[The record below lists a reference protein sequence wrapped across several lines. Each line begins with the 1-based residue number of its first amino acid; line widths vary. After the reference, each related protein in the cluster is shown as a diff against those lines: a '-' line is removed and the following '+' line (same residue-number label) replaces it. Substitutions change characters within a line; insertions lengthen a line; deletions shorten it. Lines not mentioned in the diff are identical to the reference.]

1 MFFLTTETVKTIL
14 ADTTATQQEKA
25 VALGQEL
32 KNMTFEDIFS
42 MLIEWGVEIAAKIA
56 IALAIYF
63 IGRWLI
69 GRFVKVVN
77 KICDKRGVEVSLQRF
92 FNNMIKVVFY
102 ICLVL
107 TIVGVLGI
115 DTTSLIAMFAS
126 ASLAI
131 GMALSGTMQNF
142 AGGVMILLL
151 RPYRIG
157 DYVEAQGQAGT
168 IKEISLFN
176 TVITTVDNK
185 IIYVPN
191 STISTGIINNY
202 SQAATRRVDWNITI
216 SYGDDVEVARRVLMQ
231 LMTEDKRVKQD
242 PAPVVYLTSL
252 GSDAVNISAR
262 AWVDNADYWGVY
274 FELNERIYN
283 ELPKHGL
290 HFPFPQLDIHVKND
304 KTA

>member
-1 MFFLTTETVKTIL
+1 MYFLTTDKVKTIL
-14 ADTTATQQEKA
+14 ADTTATQQEKVA
-25 VALGQEL
+25 ALGQTL
-32 KNMTFEDIFS
+32 KDMTFSD
-42 MLIEWGVEIAAKIA
+42 MLAMMVEWGIEIAAKVA
-56 IALAIYF
+56 IAFAIYLV
-63 IGRWLI
+63 GRWLI
-69 GRFVKVVN
+69 GRLIKVIN
-77 KICDKRGVEVSLQRF
+77 NICDKRGVEVSLQRF
-92 FNNMIKVVFY
+92 FNNMVKVMLY

-115 DTTSLIAMFAS
+115 NTTSLVAMFAS

-131 GMALSGTMQNF
+131 GMALSGTLQNF
-142 AGGVMILLL
+142 AGGVMILIL

-168 IKEISLFN
+168 IKEITLFN
-176 TVITTVDNK
+176 TVITTADNK

-191 STISTGIINNY
+191 NTISSGIINNY

-231 LMTEDKRVKQD
+231 MMTEDKRVKQD

-252 GSDAVNISAR
+252 GSDTVNISAR
-262 AWVDNADYWGVY
+262 AWVDNADYWGVF
-274 FELNERIYN
+274 FELNERIYS

-290 HFPFPQLDIHVKND
+290 HFPFPQLSVHIEK
-304 KTA
+304 

>member
-1 MFFLTTETVKTIL
+1 MYFLTTETVKTIL

-25 VALGQEL
+25 VALGQTL
-32 KNMTFEDIFS
+32 QNMTFEDIIS
-42 MLIEWGVEIAAKIA
+42 MLVEWGVEIAAKIA

-69 GRFVKVVN
+69 GRLVKVVN

-92 FNNMIKVVFY
+92 FNNMIKVVLY

-168 IKEISLFN
+168 IKEITLFN

-191 STISTGIINNY
+191 NTISSGIINNY
-202 SQAATRRVDWNITI
+202 SQAATRRVDWNISI
-216 SYGDDVEVARRVLMQ
+216 SYGDDVKVARRVLMQ

-252 GSDAVNISAR
+252 GSDTVNISAR

-290 HFPFPQLDIHVKND
+290 HFPFPQLSVHIEK
-304 KTA
+304 

>member
-42 MLIEWGVEIAAKIA
+42 MLAEWGIEIAAKIA

-63 IGRWLI
+63 VGRWLI
-69 GRFVKVVN
+69 GRLVKIVN
-77 KICDKRGVEVSLQRF
+77 KVCEKRGVEISLQQF
-92 FNNMIKVVFY
+92 FKNMIKVVLY
-102 ICLVL
+102 ICLAL
-107 TIVGVLGI
+107 TVIGILGI

-262 AWVDNADYWGVY
+262 AWVDNADYWGVF
-274 FELNERIYN
+274 FEINERIYN

-290 HFPFPQLDIHVKND
+290 HFPFPQLSVHIEK
-304 KTA
+304 

>member
-1 MFFLTTETVKTIL
+1 MYFLTTDKVKTIL

-56 IALAIYF
+56 IAFVIYL

-69 GRFVKVVN
+69 GRLIKVIN
-77 KICDKRGVEVSLQRF
+77 NICDKRGVEVSLQRF

-231 LMTEDKRVKQD
+231 MMTEDKRVKQD

-262 AWVDNADYWGVY
+262 AWVDNADYWGVF

-290 HFPFPQLDIHVKND
+290 HFPFPQLSVHIEK
-304 KTA
+304 

>member
-1 MFFLTTETVKTIL
+1 MYFLTTTDSLKVIL
-14 ADTTATQQEKA
+14 ADTTLTAQEKTA
-25 VALGQEL
+25 VVAEQV
-32 KNMTFEDIFS
+32 KNMTFSDILS
-42 MLIEWGVEIAAKIA
+42 MLAEWGIEIAAKVA

-63 IGRWLI
+63 VGRWLI
-69 GRFVKVVN
+69 GRLVKIVN
-77 KICDKRGVEVSLQRF
+77 KVCEKRGVEISLQQF
-92 FNNMIKVVFY
+92 FKNMIKVVLY
-102 ICLVL
+102 ICLAL
-107 TIVGVLGI
+107 TVIGILGI

-176 TVITTVDNK
+176 TVITTVDNQT
-185 IIYVPN
+185 IYVPN
-191 STISTGIINNY
+191 SSISTGIINNY

-216 SYGDDVEVARRVLMQ
+216 SYGDDVEVARRVLIEM
-231 LMTEDKRVKQD
+231 MNSDKRVKQD

-252 GSDAVNISAR
+252 GDSAVNISAR

-274 FELNERIYN
+274 FDLNERIYN

-290 HFPFPQLDIHVKND
+290 HFPFPQLSVHVEK
-304 KTA
+304 

>member
-1 MFFLTTETVKTIL
+1 MLFLTTDKVKTIL
-14 ADTTATQQEKA
+14 ADTTATQQEKV
-25 VALGQEL
+25 VALGQTL
-32 KNMTFEDIFS
+32 KNMTFEDILALS
-42 MLIEWGVEIAAKIA
+42 IEWGLEIAAKIA
-56 IALAIYF
+56 IALVIYI

-69 GRFVKVVN
+69 GRLVKVVN
-77 KICDKRGVEVSLQRF
+77 KICDKRSVEISLQRF
-92 FNNMIKVVFY
+92 FYNMIKVVLY

-107 TIVGVLGI
+107 TIIGVLGI

-157 DYVEAQGQAGT
+157 DYIEAQGQAGT

-191 STISTGIINNY
+191 SSISTGIINNY
-202 SQAATRRVDWNITI
+202 SQAATRRVDWNISI
-216 SYGDDVEVARRVLMQ
+216 SYGDDVEVARLVLMQ
-231 LMTEDKRVKQD
+231 MMTEDKRVKQD

-252 GSDAVNISAR
+252 GLDAVNISAR
-262 AWVDNADYWGVY
+262 AWVDNADYWGVF
-274 FELNERIYN
+274 FELNERIYS

-290 HFPFPQLDIHVKND
+290 HFPFPQLSVHIEK
-304 KTA
+304 

>member
-1 MFFLTTETVKTIL
+1 MLFLTTDKVKTIL
-14 ADTTATQQEKA
+14 ADTTATQQEKV
-25 VALGQEL
+25 VALGQTL
-32 KNMTFEDIFS
+32 KNMTFEDILALS
-42 MLIEWGVEIAAKIA
+42 IEWGLEIAAKIA
-56 IALAIYF
+56 IALVIYI

-69 GRFVKVVN
+69 GRLVKVVN
-77 KICDKRGVEVSLQRF
+77 KICDKRSVEISLQRF
-92 FNNMIKVVFY
+92 FYNMIKVVLY

-107 TIVGVLGI
+107 TIIGVLGI

-157 DYVEAQGQAGT
+157 DYIEAQGQAGT

-191 STISTGIINNY
+191 SSISTGIINNY
-202 SQAATRRVDWNITI
+202 SQAATRRVDWNISI
-216 SYGDDVEVARRVLMQ
+216 SYGDDVEVARLVLMQ
-231 LMTEDKRVKQD
+231 MMTEDKRVKQD

-262 AWVDNADYWGVY
+262 AWVDNADYWGVF
-274 FELNERIYN
+274 FELNERIYS

-290 HFPFPQLDIHVKND
+290 HFPFPQLSVHIEK
-304 KTA
+304 

>member
-1 MFFLTTETVKTIL
+1 MYFLTTETVKTIL
-14 ADTTATQQEKA
+14 ADTTATQQEKV
-25 VALGQEL
+25 VALGQTL
-32 KNMTFEDIFS
+32 KDMTFSDILA
-42 MLIEWGVEIAAKIA
+42 MLVEWGIEIIAKIA
-56 IALAIYF
+56 IAFVIYL

-69 GRFVKVVN
+69 GRLIKVIN
-77 KICDKRGVEVSLQRF
+77 NICDKRGVEVSLQRF
-92 FNNMIKVVFY
+92 FDNMIKVLLY

-115 DTTSLIAMFAS
+115 NTTSLVAMFAS

-131 GMALSGTMQNF
+131 GMALSGTLQNF
-142 AGGVMILLL
+142 AGGVMILIL

-168 IKEISLFN
+168 IKEITLFN
-176 TVITTVDNK
+176 TVITTADNK

-191 STISTGIINNY
+191 NTISSGIINNY
-202 SQAATRRVDWNITI
+202 SQAATRRIDWNITI
-216 SYGDDVEVARRVLMQ
+216 SYGDDVEAARRVLMQ
-231 LMTEDKRVKQD
+231 MMTEDKRVKQD

-290 HFPFPQLDIHVKND
+290 HFPFPQLSVHIEK
-304 KTA
+304 

>member
-1 MFFLTTETVKTIL
+1 MYFLTTTDSLKVIL
-14 ADTTATQQEKA
+14 ADTTLTAQEKTA
-25 VALGQEL
+25 VVAEQV
-32 KNMTFEDIFS
+32 KNMTFSDILS
-42 MLIEWGVEIAAKIA
+42 MLVDWGIEIAAKVA

-63 IGRWLI
+63 VGRWLI
-69 GRFVKVVN
+69 NRLIKVVN
-77 KICDKRGVEVSLQRF
+77 KICDKRGVEISLQQF
-92 FNNMIKVVFY
+92 FKNMIKVVLY
-102 ICLVL
+102 ICLAL
-107 TIVGVLGI
+107 TVIGILGI

-176 TVITTVDNK
+176 TVITTVDNQT
-185 IIYVPN
+185 IYVPN
-191 STISTGIINNY
+191 SSISTGIINNY

-216 SYGDDVEVARRVLMQ
+216 SYGDDVEVARRVLIEM
-231 LMTEDKRVKQD
+231 MNSDKRVKQD

-252 GSDAVNISAR
+252 GNSAVNISAR

-274 FELNERIYN
+274 FDLNERIYN

-290 HFPFPQLDIHVKND
+290 HFPFPQLSVHVEK
-304 KTA
+304 

>member
-1 MFFLTTETVKTIL
+1 MYFLTTTDSLKVIL
-14 ADTTATQQEKA
+14 ADTTMTAQEKTA
-25 VALGQEL
+25 VVAEQV
-32 KNMTFEDIFS
+32 KNMTFSDILS
-42 MLIEWGVEIAAKIA
+42 MLAEWGIEIAAKVA

-63 IGRWLI
+63 VGRWLI
-69 GRFVKVVN
+69 GRLVKVVN
-77 KICDKRGVEVSLQRF
+77 KVCEKRGVEISLQQF
-92 FNNMIKVVFY
+92 FKNMIKVVLY
-102 ICLVL
+102 ICLAL
-107 TIVGVLGI
+107 TVIGILGI

-185 IIYVPN
+185 TIYVPN
-191 STISTGIINNY
+191 SSISTGIINNY

-216 SYGDDVEVARRVLMQ
+216 SYGDDVEVARRVLIEM
-231 LMTEDKRVKQD
+231 MNSDKRVKQD

-252 GSDAVNISAR
+252 GDSAVNISAR
-262 AWVDNADYWGVY
+262 AWVANADYWGVY
-274 FELNERIYN
+274 FDLNERIYN

-290 HFPFPQLDIHVKND
+290 NFPFPQLSVHVEK
-304 KTA
+304 

>member
-1 MFFLTTETVKTIL
+1 MYFLTTTDSLKVIL
-14 ADTTATQQEKA
+14 ADTTLTAQQKTA
-25 VALGQEL
+25 VVAEQV
-32 KNMTFEDIFS
+32 KNMTFSDILS
-42 MLIEWGVEIAAKIA
+42 MLAEWGIEIAAKVA

-63 IGRWLI
+63 VGRWLI
-69 GRFVKVVN
+69 GRLVKIVN
-77 KICDKRGVEVSLQRF
+77 KVCEKRGVEISLQQF
-92 FNNMIKVVFY
+92 FKNMIKVVLY
-102 ICLVL
+102 ICLAL
-107 TIVGVLGI
+107 TVIGILGI

-185 IIYVPN
+185 TIYVPN
-191 STISTGIINNY
+191 SSISTGIINNY

-216 SYGDDVEVARRVLMQ
+216 SYGDDVEVARRVLIEM
-231 LMTEDKRVKQD
+231 MNSDKRVKQD

-252 GSDAVNISAR
+252 GDSAVNISAR

-274 FELNERIYN
+274 FDLNERIYN

-290 HFPFPQLDIHVKND
+290 NFPFPQLSVHVEK
-304 KTA
+304 

>member
-1 MFFLTTETVKTIL
+1 MTAQEKTAIVAEQVKNMSFSDIL
-14 ADTTATQQEKA
+14 A
-25 VALGQEL
+25 
-32 KNMTFEDIFS
+32 
-42 MLIEWGVEIAAKIA
+42 MLAEWGVEIAAKVA
-56 IALAIYF
+56 IALVIYF
-63 IGRWLI
+63 VGRWLI
-69 GRFVKVVN
+69 NRLIKVVN
-77 KICDKRGVEVSLQRF
+77 KICDKRGVEVSLQQF
-92 FNNMIKVVFY
+92 FKNMIKVVLY
-102 ICLVL
+102 ICLLL
-107 TIVGVLGI
+107 TVVGVLGI
-115 DTTSLIAMFAS
+115 NTTSLVAMFAS

-176 TVITTVDNK
+176 TVITTVDNQT
-185 IIYVPN
+185 IYVPN
-191 STISTGIINNY
+191 SSISTGIINNY

-216 SYGDDVEVARRVLMQ
+216 SYGDDVEVARRVLLQIMG
-231 LMTEDKRVKQD
+231 EDKRVKQD

-252 GSDAVNISAR
+252 GNSAVNISAR

-274 FELNERIYN
+274 FDLNERIYN

-290 HFPFPQLDIHVKND
+290 HFPFPQLSVHVEK
-304 KTA
+304 

>member
-142 AGGVMILLL
+142 AGSVMILLL

-262 AWVDNADYWGVY
+262 AWVDNADYWGVF

-290 HFPFPQLDIHVKND
+290 HFPFPQLSVHIEK
-304 KTA
+304 

>member
-1 MFFLTTETVKTIL
+1 MYFLTTTDSLKVIL
-14 ADTTATQQEKA
+14 ADTTLTAQEKTA
-25 VALGQEL
+25 VVAEQV
-32 KNMTFEDIFS
+32 KNMTFSDILS
-42 MLIEWGVEIAAKIA
+42 MLAEWGVEIAAKIA

-63 IGRWLI
+63 VGRWLI
-69 GRFVKVVN
+69 GRLVKIVN
-77 KICDKRGVEVSLQRF
+77 KVCEKRGIEISLQQF
-92 FNNMIKVVFY
+92 FKNMIKTVLY
-102 ICLVL
+102 ICLAL
-107 TIVGVLGI
+107 TVIGILGI

-176 TVITTVDNK
+176 TVITTVDNQT
-185 IIYVPN
+185 IYVPN
-191 STISTGIINNY
+191 SSISTGIINNY

-216 SYGDDVEVARRVLMQ
+216 SYGDDVEVARRVLIEM
-231 LMTEDKRVKQD
+231 MNSDKRVKQD

-252 GSDAVNISAR
+252 GNSAVNISAR

-274 FELNERIYN
+274 FDLNERIYN

-290 HFPFPQLDIHVKND
+290 HFPFPQLSVHVEK
-304 KTA
+304 

>member
-1 MFFLTTETVKTIL
+1 MYFLQAETVEQIL
-14 ADTTATQQEKA
+14 ADSTATQQEKM
-25 VALGQEL
+25 VELGSTL
-32 KNMTFEDIFS
+32 KDMTFSDILS
-42 MLIEWGVEIAAKIA
+42 MLVEWSVEIAAKIA

-63 IGRWLI
+63 VGRWLI
-69 GRFVKVVN
+69 NRLVKIVN
-77 KICDKRGVEVSLQRF
+77 KICHKRDVEVSLQRF
-92 FNNMIKVVFY
+92 FTNMIKAVLYV
-102 ICLVL
+102 CLVL

-176 TVITTVDNK
+176 TVISTVDNK

-191 STISTGIINNY
+191 STISNGIINNY
-202 SQAATRRVDWNITI
+202 SQSATRRVDWNITI

-231 LMTEDKRVKQD
+231 MMSEDKRVKQD
-242 PAPVVYLTSL
+242 PAPVVFLTSL
-252 GSDAVNISAR
+252 GESAVNISAR
-262 AWVDNADYWGVY
+262 AWVDNADYWGV
-274 FELNERIYN
+274 FFDLNERIYKEFPN
-283 ELPKHGL
+283 HGL
-290 HFPFPQLDIHVKND
+290 HFPFPQLSVHVEK
-304 KTA
+304 

>member
-1 MFFLTTETVKTIL
+1 MYFLTTTDSLKVIL
-14 ADTTATQQEKA
+14 ADTTLTAQEKTA
-25 VALGQEL
+25 VVAEQV
-32 KNMTFEDIFS
+32 KNMTFSDILS
-42 MLIEWGVEIAAKIA
+42 MLAEWGIEIAAKIA

-63 IGRWLI
+63 VGRWLI
-69 GRFVKVVN
+69 GRLVKIVN
-77 KICDKRGVEVSLQRF
+77 KVCEKRGVEISLQQF
-92 FNNMIKVVFY
+92 FKNVIKTVLY
-102 ICLVL
+102 ICLAL
-107 TIVGVLGI
+107 TVIGILGI

-176 TVITTVDNK
+176 TVITTVDNQT
-185 IIYVPN
+185 IYVPN
-191 STISTGIINNY
+191 SSISTGIINNY
-202 SQAATRRVDWNITI
+202 SQAATRRVDWNVTI
-216 SYGDDVEVARRVLMQ
+216 SYGDDVEVARRVLIEM
-231 LMTEDKRVKQD
+231 MNSEKRVMQD

-252 GSDAVNISAR
+252 GDSAVNISAR
-262 AWVDNADYWGVY
+262 AWVANADYWGVY
-274 FELNERIYN
+274 FDLNERIYN

-290 HFPFPQLDIHVKND
+290 HFPFPQLSVHVEK
-304 KTA
+304 

>member
-1 MFFLTTETVKTIL
+1 M
-14 ADTTATQQEKA
+14 
-25 VALGQEL
+25 
-32 KNMTFEDIFS
+32 
-42 MLIEWGVEIAAKIA
+42 
-56 IALAIYF
+56 
-63 IGRWLI
+63 
-69 GRFVKVVN
+69 
-77 KICDKRGVEVSLQRF
+77 
-92 FNNMIKVVFY
+92 
-102 ICLVL
+102 L

-168 IKEISLFN
+168 IKEITLFN
-176 TVITTVDNK
+176 TVITTADNK

-191 STISTGIINNY
+191 NTISNGIINNY

-231 LMTEDKRVKQD
+231 LMAEDKRVKQD

-262 AWVDNADYWGVY
+262 AWVDNADYWGVF

-290 HFPFPQLDIHVKND
+290 HFPFPQLSVHIEK
-304 KTA
+304 

>member
-1 MFFLTTETVKTIL
+1 MYFLTTTDSLKVIL
-14 ADTTATQQEKA
+14 ADTTLTAQEKTA
-25 VALGQEL
+25 VVAEQV
-32 KNMTFEDIFS
+32 KNMTFSDILS
-42 MLIEWGVEIAAKIA
+42 MLAEWGIEIAAKVA

-63 IGRWLI
+63 VGRWLI
-69 GRFVKVVN
+69 GRLVKIVN
-77 KICDKRGVEVSLQRF
+77 KVCEKRGVEISLQQF
-92 FNNMIKVVFY
+92 FKNMIKVVLY
-102 ICLVL
+102 ICLAL
-107 TIVGVLGI
+107 TVIGILGI

-191 STISTGIINNY
+191 SSISTGIINNY
-202 SQAATRRVDWNITI
+202 SQAATRRVDWNVTI
-216 SYGDDVEVARRVLMQ
+216 SYGDDVEVARRVLIKM
-231 LMTEDKRVKQD
+231 MNSDKRVMQD

-252 GSDAVNISAR
+252 GDSAVNISAR
-262 AWVDNADYWGVY
+262 AWVANADYWGVY
-274 FELNERIYN
+274 FDLNERIYN

-290 HFPFPQLDIHVKND
+290 HFPFPQLSVHVEK
-304 KTA
+304 

>member
-107 TIVGVLGI
+107 TVVGVLGI

-262 AWVDNADYWGVY
+262 AWVDNADYWGVF

-283 ELPKHGL
+283 ELPKYGL
-290 HFPFPQLDIHVKND
+290 HFPFPQLSVHIEK
-304 KTA
+304 

>member
-1 MFFLTTETVKTIL
+1 MYFLTTTDSLKVIL
-14 ADTTATQQEKA
+14 ADTTLTAQQKTA
-25 VALGQEL
+25 VVAEQV
-32 KNMTFEDIFS
+32 KNMTFSDILS
-42 MLIEWGVEIAAKIA
+42 MLADWGIEIAAKVA

-63 IGRWLI
+63 VGRWLI
-69 GRFVKVVN
+69 GRLVKIVN
-77 KICDKRGVEVSLQRF
+77 KVCEKRGVEISLQQF
-92 FNNMIKVVFY
+92 FKNMIKVVLY
-102 ICLVL
+102 ICLAL
-107 TIVGVLGI
+107 TVIGILGI

-191 STISTGIINNY
+191 SSISTGIINNY
-202 SQAATRRVDWNITI
+202 SQAATRRVDWNVTI
-216 SYGDDVEVARRVLMQ
+216 SYGDDVEVARRVLIEM
-231 LMTEDKRVKQD
+231 MNSDKRVKQD

-252 GSDAVNISAR
+252 GDSAVNISAR
-262 AWVDNADYWGVY
+262 AWVANADYWGVY
-274 FELNERIYN
+274 FDLNERIYN

-290 HFPFPQLDIHVKND
+290 HFPFPQLSVHVEK
-304 KTA
+304 

>member
-1 MFFLTTETVKTIL
+1 MYFLTTTDSLKVIL
-14 ADTTATQQEKA
+14 ADTTLTAQEKTA
-25 VALGQEL
+25 VVAEQV
-32 KNMTFEDIFS
+32 KNMTFSDILS
-42 MLIEWGVEIAAKIA
+42 MLAEWGIEIAAKIA

-63 IGRWLI
+63 VGRWLI
-69 GRFVKVVN
+69 GRLVKIVN
-77 KICDKRGVEVSLQRF
+77 KVCEKRGVEISLQQF
-92 FNNMIKVVFY
+92 FKNVIKTVLY
-102 ICLVL
+102 ICLAL
-107 TIVGVLGI
+107 TVIGILGI

-176 TVITTVDNK
+176 TVITTVDNQT
-185 IIYVPN
+185 IYVPN
-191 STISTGIINNY
+191 SSISTGIINNY
-202 SQAATRRVDWNITI
+202 SQAATRRVDWNVTI
-216 SYGDDVEVARRVLMQ
+216 SYGDDVEVARRVLIEM
-231 LMTEDKRVKQD
+231 MNSDKRVMQD

-252 GSDAVNISAR
+252 GDSAVNISAR
-262 AWVDNADYWGVY
+262 AWVANADYWGVY
-274 FELNERIYN
+274 FDLNERIYN

-290 HFPFPQLDIHVKND
+290 HFPFPQLSVHVEK
-304 KTA
+304 

>member
-25 VALGQEL
+25 VALGQTL

-77 KICDKRGVEVSLQRF
+77 KICDNRGVEISLQRF

-107 TIVGVLGI
+107 TVVGVLGI

-262 AWVDNADYWGVY
+262 AWVDNADYWGVF

-290 HFPFPQLDIHVKND
+290 HFPFPQLSVHIEK
-304 KTA
+304 

>member
-1 MFFLTTETVKTIL
+1 MYFLTTTDSLKVIL
-14 ADTTATQQEKA
+14 ADTTLTAQEKTA
-25 VALGQEL
+25 VVAEQV
-32 KNMTFEDIFS
+32 KNMTFSDILS
-42 MLIEWGVEIAAKIA
+42 MLADWGIEIAAKVA

-63 IGRWLI
+63 VGRWLI
-69 GRFVKVVN
+69 GRLVKIVN
-77 KICDKRGVEVSLQRF
+77 KVCEKRGVEISLQQF
-92 FNNMIKVVFY
+92 FKNMIKVVLY
-102 ICLVL
+102 ICLAL
-107 TIVGVLGI
+107 TVIGILGI

-216 SYGDDVEVARRVLMQ
+216 SYGDDVEVARRVLIEM
-231 LMTEDKRVKQD
+231 MNSDKRVKQD

-252 GSDAVNISAR
+252 GNSAVNISAR
-262 AWVDNADYWGVY
+262 AWVANADYWGVY
-274 FELNERIYN
+274 FDLNERIYN

-290 HFPFPQLDIHVKND
+290 HFPFPQLSVHVEK
-304 KTA
+304 

>member
-1 MFFLTTETVKTIL
+1 MYFLTTTDSLKVIL
-14 ADTTATQQEKA
+14 ADTTLTAQEKTA
-25 VALGQEL
+25 VVAEQV
-32 KNMTFEDIFS
+32 KNMTFSDILS
-42 MLIEWGVEIAAKIA
+42 MLAEWGVEIAAKVA

-63 IGRWLI
+63 VGRWLI
-69 GRFVKVVN
+69 GRLVKIVN
-77 KICDKRGVEVSLQRF
+77 KVCEKRGVEISLQQF
-92 FNNMIKVVFY
+92 FKNMIKVVLY
-102 ICLVL
+102 ICLAL
-107 TIVGVLGI
+107 TVIGILGI

-185 IIYVPN
+185 TIYVPN
-191 STISTGIINNY
+191 SSISTGIINNY

-216 SYGDDVEVARRVLMQ
+216 SYGDDVEVARRVLIEM
-231 LMTEDKRVKQD
+231 MNSDKRVKQD

-252 GSDAVNISAR
+252 GDSAVNISAR
-262 AWVDNADYWGVY
+262 AWVANADYWGAY
-274 FELNERIYN
+274 FDLNERIYN

-290 HFPFPQLDIHVKND
+290 HFPFPQLSVHVEK
-304 KTA
+304 

>member
-1 MFFLTTETVKTIL
+1 MYFLTTTDSLKVIL
-14 ADTTATQQEKA
+14 ADSTLTAQEKTA
-25 VALGQEL
+25 VVAEQV
-32 KNMTFEDIFS
+32 KNMTFSDILS
-42 MLIEWGVEIAAKIA
+42 MLAEWGIEIAAKVA

-63 IGRWLI
+63 VGRWLI
-69 GRFVKVVN
+69 GRLVKIVN
-77 KICDKRGVEVSLQRF
+77 KVCEKRGVEISLQQF
-92 FNNMIKVVFY
+92 FKNMIKVVLY
-102 ICLVL
+102 ICLAL
-107 TIVGVLGI
+107 TVIGILGI

-185 IIYVPN
+185 TIYVPN
-191 STISTGIINNY
+191 SSISTGIINNY

-216 SYGDDVEVARRVLMQ
+216 SYGDDVEVARRVLIEM
-231 LMTEDKRVKQD
+231 MNSDKRVKQD

-252 GSDAVNISAR
+252 GNSAVNISAR
-262 AWVDNADYWGVY
+262 AWVANADYWGVY
-274 FELNERIYN
+274 FDLNERIYN

-290 HFPFPQLDIHVKND
+290 HFPFPQLSVHVEK
-304 KTA
+304 

>member
-1 MFFLTTETVKTIL
+1 MYFLTTTDSLKVIL
-14 ADTTATQQEKA
+14 ADTTLTAQEKTA
-25 VALGQEL
+25 VVAEQV
-32 KNMTFEDIFS
+32 KNMTFSDILS
-42 MLIEWGVEIAAKIA
+42 MLAEWGVEIAAKVA

-63 IGRWLI
+63 VGRWLI
-69 GRFVKVVN
+69 GRLVKIVN
-77 KICDKRGVEVSLQRF
+77 KVCEKRGVEISLQQF
-92 FNNMIKVVFY
+92 FKNMIKVVLY
-102 ICLVL
+102 ICLAL
-107 TIVGVLGI
+107 TVIGILGI

-191 STISTGIINNY
+191 SSISTGIINNY

-216 SYGDDVEVARRVLMQ
+216 SYGDDVEVARRVLIEM
-231 LMTEDKRVKQD
+231 MNSDKRVKQD

-252 GSDAVNISAR
+252 GNSAVNISAR
-262 AWVDNADYWGVY
+262 AWVANADYWGVY
-274 FELNERIYN
+274 FDLNERIYN

-290 HFPFPQLDIHVKND
+290 HFPFPQLSVHVEK
-304 KTA
+304 

>member
-1 MFFLTTETVKTIL
+1 MYFLTTTDSLKVIL
-14 ADTTATQQEKA
+14 ADTTLTAQEKTA
-25 VALGQEL
+25 VVAEQV
-32 KNMTFEDIFS
+32 KNMTFSDILS
-42 MLIEWGVEIAAKIA
+42 MLAEWGIEIAAKIA

-63 IGRWLI
+63 VGRWLI
-69 GRFVKVVN
+69 GRLVKVVN
-77 KICDKRGVEVSLQRF
+77 KVCEKRGVEISLQQF
-92 FNNMIKVVFY
+92 FKNMIKTVLY
-102 ICLVL
+102 ICLAL
-107 TIVGVLGI
+107 TVIGILGI

-176 TVITTVDNK
+176 TVITTVDNQT
-185 IIYVPN
+185 IYVPN
-191 STISTGIINNY
+191 SSISTGIINNY

-216 SYGDDVEVARRVLMQ
+216 SYGDDVEVARRVLIEM
-231 LMTEDKRVKQD
+231 MNSDKRVMQD

-252 GSDAVNISAR
+252 GDSAVNISAR
-262 AWVDNADYWGVY
+262 AWVANADYWGVY
-274 FELNERIYN
+274 FDLNERIYN

-290 HFPFPQLDIHVKND
+290 HFPFPKLSVHVEK
-304 KTA
+304 